1 MGGFSKRVVGT
12 DLKSPSEELAK
23 IQVSPGFLPN
33 LEPSG
38 SELMM
43 KSMPFPTKP
52 VPPVTSTTSGMVDIG
67 LIEINSGGWVT
78 LAKA

>member
-1 MGGFSKRVVGT
+1 MAGRT
-12 DLKSPSEELAK
+12 DLRSPSEEPAK

-38 SELMM
+38 SVLMM

-52 VPPVTSTTSGMVDIG
+52 VPPVTSTTSGIIDIG
-67 LIEINSGGWVT
+67 LVEYTQQMVR
-78 LAKA
+78 A